1 MNAFTV
7 GMGVLAVPALLCA
20 ACGGSEEADAQV
32 VEQAVGVTGPAFY
45 VDGELYRTVG
55 TPTTLPQTAP
65 ASSFDTIYD
74 VSQYQPYN
82 VAGAA
87 PGQSG
92 YNGGRWMVHA
102 IAFGDYEAA
111 LAIHDANGSGDFDS
125 NEEIE
130 AALDAADATDLG
142 VVRSFVCPVIPL
154 PRGP

>member
-32 VEQAVGVTGPAFY
+32 VEQAVGVTGPAFF

-55 TPTTLPQTAP
+55 TPTALPQNAP
-65 ASSFDTIYD
+65 ASSFDTLYD

-87 PGQSG
+87 PGDQG
-92 YNGGRWMVHA
+92 FNGGRWMVHA
-102 IAFGDYEAA
+102 VGFDDFEAA
-111 LAIHDANGSGDFDS
+111 LALHDSNDSGDFDS
-125 NEEIE
+125 DEEVE
-130 AALDAADATDLG
+130 AAIAAGDASDLG
-142 VVRSFVCPVIPL
+142 VVRSFECPVIPL